1 MNPLRIVVLL
11 LACLLG
17 GCDSYPQ
24 GWASVDRSWFATFSR
39 DCPDLSGT
47 YRLYPGAA
55 SSLRLLEQSFIGHH
69 ASTYH
74 DRWPWETMTLSGNAA
89 EQITL
94 TLARSPETMASWR
107 AALSHYQTRQYEDMM
122 SPERRRAEPWRDMA
136 DDAYEDNLQ
145 KLFLWPVETMVLKR
159 GRDYSCSH
167 GWVHPPQLPA
177 SAARGQHAGA
187 RNGEVG
193 VARDRKGFL
202 VVHAMYRSRP
212 GFVGWCGGNCFGFH
226 LGGAVAHDWGHWAP
240 TQPAW
245 VGDVPRPWAV
255 KPEETAKSRTDKA
268 RRPSKGHRLH

>member
-1 MNPLRIVVLL
+1 
-11 LACLLG
+11 
-17 GCDSYPQ
+17 
-24 GWASVDRSWFATFSR
+24 
-39 DCPDLSGT
+39 
-47 YRLYPGAA
+47 
-55 SSLRLLEQSFIGHH
+55 
-69 ASTYH
+69 
-74 DRWPWETMTLSGNAA
+74 MTLSGNAA

-202 VVHAMYRSRP
+202 VVHAMYRSKP

-226 LGGAVAHDWGHWAP
+226 LGGAVAHDWHWAP
-240 TQPAW
+240 TQPAQA
-245 VGDVPRPWAV
+245 GRCPRRAVTAEDAV
-255 KPEETAKSRTDKA
+255 KRERASALGNRKTIAPT
-268 RRPSKGHRLH
+268 RRGG